1 MEKRIQYEQITSLD
15 PDWVRSQIGKFVAE
29 DIPDGDVTTE
39 ATVSGSIF
47 VVAKMVAVDKFI
59 FCGESI
65 IPYCFPEPCLVDVKK
80 KDGEW
85 VQPGNTLAIITGPA
99 GPILTYER
107 VTLNLIQRLCGISTE
122 TKKYCDLNLPDYFKV
137 MDTRKTTPGL
147 RHFEKYAVSVG
158 GGWNHRLDLSSAI
171 LIKDNH
177 LQAAGSIKAA
187 IELSREQNR
196 KNLPM
201 ELEVDTLDQLQE
213 GLDMNVDGFLL
224 DNMNPEKVKEAVT
237 IIRSQPDGDAIF
249 VEASGGINYNTL
261 ESYAWTG
268 IDGVSMSAITAQA
281 RAVDIKLE
289 FIN

>member
-15 PDWVRSQIGKFVAE
+15 PHWVRSQIGKFMAE
-29 DIPDGDVTTE
+29 DIPDGDITTE

-85 VQPGNTLAIITGPA
+85 VQSGNTLAIITGPA

-122 TKKYCDLNLPDYFKV
+122 TKKYCDLDLPDHFKV

-147 RHFEKYAVSVG
+147 RKFEKYAVSMG
-158 GGWNHRLDLSSAI
+158 GGWNHRLDLTSGI

-177 LQAAGSIKAA
+177 LQAAGSVKAA
-187 IELSREQNR
+187 IEQSRDQNSN
-196 KNLPM
+196 NLPI
-201 ELEVDTLDQLQE
+201 ELEVDTLDQLRE
-213 GLDMNVDGFLL
+213 GLEMNVDGFLL
-224 DNMNPEKVKEAVT
+224 DNMSPETVKKAVG
-237 IIRSQPDGDAIF
+237 IIRSVSNGESIF
-249 VEASGGINYNTL
+249 VEASGGINYDSL

-281 RAVDIKLE
+281 PAVDIKLE
-289 FIN
+289 FE